1 MTSFA
6 TREGTYAPP
15 GAAADERNG
24 AMQQAKS
31 TAQEAAEDIFF
42 GQIVIN
48 WARWFVIAAAA
59 VLIVGTSNDTGQL
72 VLGILPVIGLMVVNF
87 YLHGRRLAERPAN
100 AALVSLASVLDLAV
114 ITAVVLIGVSSGGQG
129 LASPFFVAYYPVALA
144 FAFVR
149 QPAVSIGYTV
159 LALAAYTGA
168 CLLVDPELI
177 ADSGKAEIL
186 VARLVTL
193 AAMGGLGT
201 YFWRI
206 QRGRAFP
213 GGRTT
218 ATVRYLA
225 HVLPVRTRPSAG
237 AANPSRPGRSAD
249 RSGSAPTAELR

>member
-6 TREGTYAPP
+6 TRGDTYAPP
-15 GAAADERNG
+15 GEAADKRDG

-42 GQIVIN
+42 DQIVIN

-59 VLIVGTSNDTGQL
+59 VLIVGTSDDTGQL
-72 VLGILPVIGLMVVNF
+72 VLGILPVIGLMMVNF

-100 AALVSLASVLDLAV
+100 AALVSLASVLDIAV

-129 LASPFFVAYYPVALA
+129 LDSPFFVAYYPVALT

-149 QPAVSIGYTV
+149 QPAVSVGYTV
-159 LALAAYTGA
+159 LALGAYTGA
-168 CLLVDPELI
+168 CLLVDPELL
-177 ADSGKAEIL
+177 ADGGKAEIL

-206 QRGRAFP
+206 QRGRRRA
-213 GGRTT
+213 
-218 ATVRYLA
+218 
-225 HVLPVRTRPSAG
+225 AG
-237 AANPSRPGRSAD
+237 AAVHAGRELTGRRIDCEESAD
-249 RSGSAPTAELR
+249 HA

>member
-6 TREGTYAPP
+6 TRGDTYAPS
-15 GAAADERNG
+15 GEAADERDG
-24 AMQQAKS
+24 AMQQTKS

-59 VLIVGTSNDTGQL
+59 VLIVGTSDDAGQL

-87 YLHGRRLAERPAN
+87 YLHGRRLAEQPAN
-100 AALVSLASVLDLAV
+100 AALVSLASVLDVVV
-114 ITAVVLIGVSSGGQG
+114 ITAVVFVGVGSGGEG
-129 LASPFFVAYYPVALA
+129 LASPFFVAYYPMALA

-149 QPAVSIGYTV
+149 QPAVSIAYTV
-159 LALAAYTGA
+159 LALLAYTGA
-168 CLLVDPELI
+168 CLLADPELVEN
-177 ADSGKAEIL
+177 SGNAEIL

-206 QRGRAFP
+206 QRGR
-213 GGRTT
+213 R
-218 ATVRYLA
+218 R
-225 HVLPVRTRPSAG
+225 
-237 AANPSRPGRSAD
+237 AANP
-249 RSGSAPTAELR
+249 APTSAAS